1 MSQRGIQT
9 GDEGVG
15 DRKTG
20 ETYRHPMGNVDL
32 RVNELSVA
40 PVRVGGRARP
50 KNQCLKHQPRIFPGL
65 RDCRG

>member
-50 KNQCLKHQPRIFPGL
+50 KNQF
-65 RDCRG
+65 